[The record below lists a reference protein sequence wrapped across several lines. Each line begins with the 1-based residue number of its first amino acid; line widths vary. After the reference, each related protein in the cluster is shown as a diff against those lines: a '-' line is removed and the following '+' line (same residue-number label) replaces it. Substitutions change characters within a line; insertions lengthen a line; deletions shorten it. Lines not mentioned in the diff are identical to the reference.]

1 MRNPRALVLILLLG
15 LAAFAEGQEA
25 LAQEAALYSAQ
36 GLAIDLESAVH
47 ALISLPIAALLG
59 AILAFRPRRRGAPAR
74 SPEVIQTQIVLAI
87 VGAVVMIVIGASL
100 ARAFGIAGAAS
111 LVRYRSKIND
121 PKDASVMLSAL
132 SIGLASGVGLYVLA
146 ACATLFILAVLS
158 GLEWLEPRPTK
169 TFTLKIQSKEPA
181 RLQPAVEALLKRNRI
196 KHELRS
202 TTNSEVWYEVEL
214 PLSKKTDR
222 LSEAIRDLDKTAP
235 PAVEWQD
242 KKASKG

>member
-1 MRNPRALVLILLLG
+1 MLLLG
-15 LAAFAEGQEA
+15 LAAFAEAQEPQ
-25 LAQEAALYSAQ
+25 AQEAALHNAHSPAV
-36 GLAIDLESAVH
+36 DLDSAVQ
-47 ALISLPIAALLG
+47 ALVSLPIAAGLG
-59 AILAFRPRRRGAPAR
+59 AILAFRPRRHGAPKR
-74 SPEVIQTQIVLAI
+74 SPEVVQTQIVLAL

-132 SIGLASGVGLYVLA
+132 SIGLASGVGLYLLA
-146 ACATLFILAVLS
+146 ACATIFILAVLS

-169 TFTLKIQSKEPA
+169 VFTLKIQSKDPA
-181 RLQPAVEALLKRNRI
+181 RLQPAIEALFKRNRI
-196 KHELRS
+196 KHDLRS
-202 TTNSEVWYEVEL
+202 TTNSEVCYEVQL
-214 PLSKKTDR
+214 PLAKKTDR

-235 PAVEWQD
+235 PAVEWQE